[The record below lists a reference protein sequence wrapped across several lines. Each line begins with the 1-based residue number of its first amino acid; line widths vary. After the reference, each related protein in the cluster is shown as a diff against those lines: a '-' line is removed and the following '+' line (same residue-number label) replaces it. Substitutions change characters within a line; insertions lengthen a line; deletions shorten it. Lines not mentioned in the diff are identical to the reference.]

1 MSEGD
6 VLIVYKRENMTLRQG
21 EHTETHLQ
29 RQRSSDT
36 NDDLL
41 FIVIHRH
48 KKRCLVNLR
57 GRCEIINGGE
67 NVSKRRRRLREKEG
81 NADIYDAASFD
92 IGWFQAVL
100 STI

>member
-1 MSEGD
+1 
-6 VLIVYKRENMTLRQG
+6 MTLKQG

-29 RQRSSDT
+29 WQRSSDT

-57 GRCEIINGGE
+57 GGREIINGGE
-67 NVSKRRRRLREKEG
+67 NVSKRRRTLREKEG

-92 IGWFQAVL
+92 IDRFQVVL
-100 STI
+100 STT

>member
-1 MSEGD
+1 
-6 VLIVYKRENMTLRQG
+6 MTLKQG

-57 GRCEIINGGE
+57 GRREIINGGE
-67 NVSKRRRRLREKEG
+67 NVSKRRRRLKEKEG
-81 NADIYDAASFD
+81 NADIYDAASVD
-92 IGWFQAVL
+92 IGRFRAVL
-100 STI
+100 NTT